1 MSIPWG
7 YLKRVVAGA
16 VFGHYMAHLL
26 YMLNPQIDISP
37 ARLALVTILYGVICG
52 FLFGSI
58 LWGLRVVRIRL
69 LGRPAAGDQRRQ
81 GFGLIVAAAFISA
94 LVFWYHLF
102 VFRIYLP
109 VGAVR
114 ILSIATNLI
123 AGTAFALLVL
133 WLLER
138 NVSVRTSRAIFVAGF
153 ALISISSFFL
163 YQRRDRYRE
172 DVRTAVVANVGTIAG
187 ERPVILVAIRNLP
200 HDWLI
205 TLIGEGSLPN
215 LERLSRSGYLTRV
228 EPFPTTNSKALWASL
243 ATGQLP
249 HRHGVTGRF
258 SYHTPL
264 NPDGERYLILPSGV
278 GFAAWGLIPP
288 VQRIS
293 AQLPSGDSLPLW
305 SMFERVG
312 FPALVI
318 NWPLLAS
325 REPHAGSVHVSSR
338 AIRQDAR
345 LDIFPPNAVATVER
359 ARVTAGGISREV
371 AQRFAGA
378 SPRAQRAI
386 LNALAEDVTAMQAAL
401 EFRRSRRFPL
411 TTIELDGLATLESA
425 MRIDGNSLPDS
436 STNAGAA
443 LRAYL
448 EQLDRFAGDL
458 DREAPGSIVAFVSP
472 SAPQPPTLPGNPFAA
487 FQYFRQSMDPGADD
501 GFVLLRGAGIAHSDA
516 SDSARVTDIVPTA
529 LFAAGLP
536 VARDMDGRVLTG
548 AFTDA
553 FLRDNSLTLIQTY
566 QAQTLVV
573 RREPAP

>member
-26 YMLNPQIDISP
+26 YMLNPQIDIGSG
-37 ARLALVTILYGVICG
+37 RLAFVTILYGVICG
-52 FLFGSI
+52 LLFGSI
-58 LWGLRVVRIRL
+58 LWGLRVLRIRL
-69 LGRPAAGDQRRQ
+69 LGRPAAAEQRRQ

-94 LVFWYHLF
+94 AVFWYHL
-102 VFRIYLP
+102 VIFRIYLP

-123 AGTAFALLVL
+123 AGTAFALLLL
-133 WLLER
+133 WLFER
-138 NVSVRTSRAIFVAGF
+138 NVTVRTSRAIFVIGF
-153 ALISISSFFL
+153 GLITVSSFFL

-172 DVRTAVVANVGTIAG
+172 DVRTAVVANVGTVAG

-200 HDWLI
+200 YDWLL

-215 LERLSRSGYLTRV
+215 LERLSRSGYLARV

-258 SYHTPL
+258 SYRTPL
-264 NPDGERYLILPSGV
+264 NPGERYLILPSGV

-293 AQLPSGDSLPLW
+293 AQLPSGESLPLW
-305 SMFERVG
+305 TMFERLG
-312 FPALVI
+312 FSTLVV
-318 NWPLLAS
+318 NWPLQAS
-325 REPHAGSVHVSSR
+325 TDARSESVHVG
-338 AIRQDAR
+338 AR
-345 LDIFPPNAVATVER
+345 VIKQSARREVVPQTAVDTVEG
-359 ARVTAGGISREV
+359 ARVKAENIGRDV

-386 LNALAEDVTAMQAAL
+386 LGALAEDLSAMRAAL
-401 EFRRSRRFPL
+401 ELRRGRTFPL
-411 TTIELDGLATLESA
+411 STIELDGLASVESA
-425 MRIDGNSLPDS
+425 MQIDDNRLPGS
-436 STNAGAA
+436 STPAGAA
-443 LRAYL
+443 LRAYA
-448 EQLDRFAGDL
+448 EQIDRFVGEL
-458 DREAPGSIVAFVSP
+458 DQQAPNAILAIVSP
-472 SAPQPPTLPGNPFAA
+472 SAPQPPTLPGNPLAA
-487 FQYFRQSMDPGADD
+487 LKYFMESMDPGADD
-501 GFVLLRGAGIAHSDA
+501 GFVLLRGEGIAHSGP
-516 SDSARVTDIVPTA
+516 SDSARVTDIVPTS

-548 AFTDA
+548 AFSDT
-553 FLRDNSLTLIQTY
+553 FLRENSLALIQTY